1 MATEKLVITDKEILR
16 AKKMAESGETPDGKI
31 FVFTDEKL
39 TGLRLM
45 VQGKRASWIVR
56 WKDYSPVIGYVHAK
70 GERIMT
76 APKTVRDLATTVL
89 GLLKD
94 DPKKVGPFLDAHWS
108 GQKKADALQAVHKSA
123 DSWTLRECVEQT
135 IEGKTAPDAKH
146 KIGANT
152 VKDYRGTFSRD
163 VFQKVLDKP
172 AVLVTRGDIESVRDH
187 VKKHVGASPAI
198 KIVTYTRAVLDYCA
212 RNHAGQ
218 SGLDKVD
225 AWWHFLNAP
234 FEIKPRNRRPEVES
248 IVATLLLAEEYLTK
262 PLPGRA
268 QGVNGT
274 NPGTLAGL
282 WWLVL
287 TCQRATAGMSL
298 LAHDVVTDP
307 DSNEFLLAAWA
318 EDVMKAGQAHVLP
331 VPDRAWAM
339 ISSFREKGRHAGS
352 QEWAFPSER
361 KKDAHAT
368 ASGVYRILYRLA
380 GRDALIQKAKV
391 ERKGKKIPERTE
403 RRDLLKEAGI
413 DWWSLHDLRRSLTKV
428 LDENGIPGGAT
439 VILAHDIHEKSELA
453 VTASER
459 EREDFQR
466 LRTARI
472 TKMAYGGAQYIALK
486 KEAMRIWTDAV
497 LDEYERQKAAKSAIL
512 EAAE

>member
-1 MATEKLVITDKEILR
+1 MATEKLTIGETEINR
-16 AKKMAESGETPDGKI
+16 AVAMAKAGETPDGKI
-31 FVFTDEKL
+31 FIFTDEKF
-39 TGLRLM
+39 TNLRLQ
-45 VQGKRASWIVR
+45 VQAKTASWVVR
-56 WKDYSPVIGYVHAK
+56 WKSSSITIGYAWPDKKRH
-70 GERIMT
+70 MT
-76 APKTVRDLATTVL
+76 APSTVRKLAKTVLD
-89 GLLKD
+89 LLKD
-94 DPKKVGPFLDAHWS
+94 EPDKVKPYLDAHFA
-108 GQKKADALQAVHKSA
+108 GQSKSEALKAAHKTA
-123 DSWTLRECVEQT
+123 DTWTLRECVEQT

-198 KIVTYTRAVLDYCA
+198 KIITYTRAVLDYCA

-234 FEIKPRNRRPEVES
+234 FEIKPRNRRPEIEA
-248 IVATLLLAEEYLTK
+248 IVATMMLAEEYLTK

-307 DSNEFLLAAWA
+307 DSEEFLLAAWA

-331 VPDRAWAM
+331 IPARAWSM
-339 ISSFREKGRHAGS
+339 INSFREMGRHAGS

-380 GRDALIQKAKV
+380 GRDALIQEAKV
-391 ERKGKKIPERTE
+391 ERKGKKVPERTE

-428 LDENGIPGGAT
+428 LDDNGIPGGAT

-459 EREDFQR
+459 EREDFQK

-497 LDEYERQKAAKSAIL
+497 LDEYERQKAAKSDIG